1 MKAGPDIAMVA
12 SLVGDPARSNML
24 TALMTGRALTASELA
39 HQAGITPQTASSHL
53 AKLEAGGLIEPEKQ
67 GRHRYYRLTGPDVA
81 HVLEGLAGLAERAGH
96 TRVRT
101 GPKEP
106 ALRRARICYD
116 HLAGDLGV
124 QMLDSMRKQRLVRQT
139 KQDIELTGEGKRF
152 MAEALQI
159 DTEALAHPRRPVC
172 KACLD
177 WSERR
182 HHLAG
187 TLGAAVMN
195 RFTELNWAA
204 RDPDAGQ
211 PRRQL
216 HPHRRKAVCRA
227 VRKRAGLS
235 AGSGSQLITC
245 SMSDAGLVDRPRTRL
260 AGGRSWRELRAPT
273 MRRPSPKR
281 EMETFTPHDVRIN
294 TPLP

>member
-39 HQAGITPQTASSHL
+39 QEAGITPQTASSHL

-81 HVLEGLAGLAERAGH
+81 GVLEGLAGLAARAGH
-96 TRVRT
+96 MRVRT
-101 GPKEP
+101 GPKDP

-124 QMLDSMRKQRLVRQT
+124 QMLDSMKKQRLVRAS
-139 KQDIELTGEGKRF
+139 KQAIELTNDGKRF
-152 MAEALQI
+152 MAESLQI
-159 DTEALAHPRRPVC
+159 DTDALVHPRRPVC

-187 TLGAAVMN
+187 TLGAAVMA
-195 RFTELNWAA
+195 RFTELKWAA
-204 RDPDAGQ
+204 RDEAPGS
-211 PRRQL
+211 RVVNFTRTGE
-216 HPHRRKAVCRA
+216 
-227 VRKRAGLS
+227 KRFAALF
-235 AGSGSQLITC
+235 
-245 SMSDAGLVDRPRTRL
+245 
-260 AGGRSWRELRAPT
+260 GGGEA
-273 MRRPSPKR
+273 
-281 EMETFTPHDVRIN
+281 
-294 TPLP
+294 

>member
-1 MKAGPDIAMVA
+1 MKTVIATGTSGVLAAVIASESEAIHRAGRKVDCFIALLLATTTMESGPILPLDRRQCFGYHRTMKAGPDIAMVA

-124 QMLDSMRKQRLVRQT
+124 QMLDSMRTQRLVRQT
-139 KQDIELTGEGKRF
+139 KQSIELTGEGRRF
-152 MAEALQI
+152 MADALQI
-159 DTEALAHPRRPVC
+159 DTDTLAHPRRPVC
-172 KACLD
+172 K
-177 WSERR
+177 
-182 HHLAG
+182 
-187 TLGAAVMN
+187 
-195 RFTELNWAA
+195 
-204 RDPDAGQ
+204 
-211 PRRQL
+211 
-216 HPHRRKAVCRA
+216 
-227 VRKRAGLS
+227 
-235 AGSGSQLITC
+235 
-245 SMSDAGLVDRPRTRL
+245 
-260 AGGRSWRELRAPT
+260 
-273 MRRPSPKR
+273 
-281 EMETFTPHDVRIN
+281 
-294 TPLP
+294 

>member
-12 SLVGDPARSNML
+12 ALVGDPARANML

-39 HQAGITPQTASSHL
+39 HEAGITASTASSHL
-53 AKLEAGGLIEPEKQ
+53 SKLEAGGLIEPEKQ

-81 HVLEGLAGLAERAGH
+81 NVLEGLSGLAERAGH

-124 QMLDSMRKQRLVRQT
+124 QMLDSMRAQKLVRQS
-139 KQDIELTGEGKRF
+139 KQAIELTVQGGRF
-152 MAEALQI
+152 IAEALQI
-159 DTEALAHPRRPVC
+159 DPAALAHPRRPIC

-187 TLGAAVMN
+187 TLGAAIMTS
-195 RFTELNWAA
+195 FTAMKWAA
-204 RDPDAGQ
+204 RDPAPGSRVVQFTRMGEARFEALFGAAKDTI
-211 PRRQL
+211 
-216 HPHRRKAVCRA
+216 RKA
-227 VRKRAGLS
+227 
-235 AGSGSQLITC
+235 
-245 SMSDAGLVDRPRTRL
+245 
-260 AGGRSWRELRAPT
+260 
-273 MRRPSPKR
+273 
-281 EMETFTPHDVRIN
+281 
-294 TPLP
+294 